1 MLFKKRGKQKDKAEK
16 VEGGM
21 GVGDT
26 DYLIKFVM
34 SIKIFFLIKYYM
46 FLFFFSSILMG
57 ESYRTIC
64 GMWSIGKINLDRR
77 EAQMFSMFNYFFKKT
92 FLVTTLC
99 CRETALWAMYWM
111 SSCAVWGLWES
122 VGAAKPGEE
131 RDDLLRTCSWSRHA
145 VLPGCQHK
153 GPLIIPLG
161 RSPHATSMAVL
172 GLALVPPSAPIVL
185 SCCEII

>member
-1 MLFKKRGKQKDKAEK
+1 
-16 VEGGM
+16 
-21 GVGDT
+21 
-26 DYLIKFVM
+26 M

-46 FLFFFSSILMG
+46 FLFFFSSILME
-57 ESYRTIC
+57 ESYWTIC

-99 CRETALWAMYWM
+99 CRETALWATYWM

-145 VLPGCQHK
+145 VLPGCQQK
-153 GPLIIPLG
+153 GLLIIPARTKSTCDKRG
-161 RSPHATSMAVL
+161 CVGPCTGATISTNCSFL
-172 GLALVPPSAPIVL
+172 LWNNLVVGNNS
-185 SCCEII
+185 